1 MSTSGSSKPV
11 SGRFPPKISGSRRP
25 AKTEPPKKVPLPPVF
40 PYPAVHEFA
49 DCEAHLKGHLC
60 YVIRHYGHDGISV
73 MILREPD
80 KDGVAVLCGDWYGRS
95 LDIQDGRDRLVP
107 AAVVFLQHDLPL
119 FLELMQRINLPQA
132 QFFLAIGADGALT
145 LVDLQTSTNKL
156 AGPGMVRD
164 IFGKIYRTQEVLK
177 VTPMDDTA
185 IEYIQKGTGSYEG
198 DLIIKP
204 SKFTLF
210 APSAESESIIPLYSQ
225 VKR

>member
-1 MSTSGSSKPV
+1 MSTSGSFKPV
-11 SGRFPPKISGSRRP
+11 SGRVPPKISGRRTP
-25 AKTEPPKKVPLPPVF
+25 APPPAPKKVPLPPIF
-40 PYPAVHEFA
+40 PYPTVHAFA

-60 YVIRHYGHDGISV
+60 YVIRHYGQQGISV

-80 KDGVAVLCGDWYGRS
+80 KDGVAVKCGDWHGRD
-95 LDIQDGRDRLVP
+95 LDIQDAKDPLVP

-119 FLELMQRINLPQA
+119 FLEVMQKINLPQA
-132 QFFLAIGADGALT
+132 QFFLAVGEDGALT
-145 LVDLQTSTNKL
+145 LVDLQISTNKL

-164 IFGKIYRTQEVLK
+164 IFGRIYKTQEVLK
-177 VTPMDDTA
+177 VEPMDDRA
-185 IEYIQKGTGSYEG
+185 LEYINKGTGTYDG

-210 APSAESESIIPLYSQ
+210 APSDAENIVPLYSQ